1 MNCSYLEI
9 FLYILGLQE
18 IDPLARVVNFNALPR
33 YRIGYK
39 CECLKARYAAWL
51 GANHSSLAVSDS
63 YANQT
68 AVTVSI
74 WDLATKC
81 PLALITT

>member
-1 MNCSYLEI
+1 MNWSYLEI
-9 FLYILGLQE
+9 FLYILGQQE
-18 IDPLARVVNFNALPR
+18 IDPLAQVVNSKALSR
-33 YRIGYK
+33 YRFGYK
-39 CECLKARYAAWL
+39 WECLKARYAAWL
-51 GANHSSLAVSDS
+51 RANHFSLAVSHS

-74 WDLATKC
+74 WDLVTKC